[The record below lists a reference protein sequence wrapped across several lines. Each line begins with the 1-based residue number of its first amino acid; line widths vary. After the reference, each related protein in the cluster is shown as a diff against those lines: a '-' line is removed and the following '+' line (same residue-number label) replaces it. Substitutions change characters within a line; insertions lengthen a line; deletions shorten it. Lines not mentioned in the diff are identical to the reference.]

1 MAIVIID
8 DSISSQ
14 MLIKS
19 ILEAEGYKDI
29 LVAESAHEA
38 YELVL
43 GGAGI
48 GGIAEQVDLILLDIM
63 MPDIDGIEAC
73 RTIKINERLK
83 DVPIII
89 ITAKT
94 DREVL
99 KSSFFVGAMDYIT
112 KPLDEVELLARV
124 YSALRLKIETD
135 CRKARELELLQVKRQ
150 LEEAN
155 HNLQKMSCVDGLT
168 GIANRR
174 RFDDTLL
181 SEWNFAALAKRPLSL
196 IILDIDY
203 FKNYNDTYG
212 HLIGDECLKQVAL
225 AINNLLKR
233 TRDIFARYGGEEFAA
248 VLPNTDMQGALTVA
262 ERIRTEIE
270 SLMIPHANSP
280 VNKYVTISLGVA
292 SVIPGEDFVP
302 NTIINDADKALYLAK
317 QEGRNRVVGRCE

>member
-14 MLIKS
+14 ALIKA
-19 ILEAEGYKDI
+19 ILEAEGYTDV
-29 LVAESAHEA
+29 LVAESARAA
-38 YELVL
+38 YQLLL
-43 GGAGI
+43 GEEGI
-48 GGIAEQVDLILLDIM
+48 GGIAEKVDLILMDIM
-63 MPDIDGIEAC
+63 MPEIDGIEAC

-83 DVPIII
+83 DIPIII

-124 YSALRLKIETD
+124 YSALRLKRETD
-135 CRKARELELLQVKRQ
+135 CRKSRELELLQVKRQ

-155 HNLQKMSCVDGLT
+155 HNLQKMSFVDGLT

-174 RFDDTLL
+174 RFDDSLL

-196 IILDIDY
+196 IFLDIDY

-262 ERIRTEIE
+262 ESIRAEIE
-270 SLMIPHANSP
+270 SLMIPHTSSP

-292 SVIPGEDFVP
+292 SVIPGEDFAP

-317 QEGRNRVVGRCE
+317 QEGRNRIVGRCK